1 LSFLLNDVTK
11 VVLGQVAIETS
22 TVDAWHMI
30 VGMFSSQSRAQL
42 VHLRSKLSSTLKGDS
57 TCAAYYIQM
66 KGFADEMAVTGQQ
79 LDDEEVICYIRVG
92 LDVDF
97 NPFV

>member
-1 LSFLLNDVTK
+1 
-11 VVLGQVAIETS
+11 
-22 TVDAWHMI
+22 
-30 VGMFSSQSRAQL
+30 
-42 VHLRSKLSSTLKGDS
+42 
-57 TCAAYYIQM
+57 M

-79 LDDEEVICYIRVG
+79 LDDEEVICYIRAG